1 MRIYVAARLDAAPLA
16 RVVMGVLRV
25 RGHVIAYD
33 WTEHGSVA
41 AEGPDRMADVARAE
55 LAGVRSAD
63 LLIALIPPGEHGRG
77 THVEI
82 GAALALGIP
91 VWIARH
97 VDAPGGCAFHQLAAG
112 SSLWGEERELSRVAA
127 EAVGGCP
134 LPRLAKMLWA
144 ATLIPWSEP
153 LEPVPYLRLP
163 ARYARKLSVDSAY
176 AAALPSGE
184 IAVVCYAG
192 PSALMAWLHCGDREM
207 AGLVLK
213 EALSCPAIVLPG
225 MTEGASDGETEGRI
239 QELPVPGQ

>member
-33 WTEHGSVA
+33 WTEHGGVA
-41 AEGPDRMADVARAE
+41 AEGPERMADVARAE
-55 LAGVRSAD
+55 LAGVQSAD

-97 VDAPGGCAFHQLAAG
+97 VDAPGGCAFHSLAAG
-112 SSLWGEERELSRVAA
+112 SSLWREERELSRVAA
-127 EAVGGCP
+127 EAVAGCP
-134 LPRLAKMLWA
+134 LPRLANMLRS
-144 ATLIPWSEP
+144 ATLIPWSSAP
-153 LEPVPYLRLP
+153 DLGPYARLP
-163 ARYARKLSVDSAY
+163 GRYARRLGVDSVFAQ
-176 AAALPSGE
+176 ARPSGE

-225 MTEGASDGETEGRI
+225 MTEGASDGETEGRRS
-239 QELPVPGQ
+239 ELPVSGE